1 MNPRVGHPEALKNEE
16 SVANGNYSLGE
27 ANGASVEGAERDTY
41 TRSDLL
47 LAVWRERRFIA
58 KAFAVGFLLAAI
70 VSLLIPPTYE
80 STSRLMPP
88 EKQSL
93 SGLAGLLAAAT
104 SEDKTGSIVGG
115 LMTDA
120 LGMKTP
126 GALYV
131 GVLKSRTIQDAL
143 VDRFDLRKVYGTR
156 LRKSAREVLADRTD
170 IVEDRKSGI
179 ISISVTDRSPQRA
192 MELARAYPETLNNLT
207 AQLNTSAAHRE
218 RVFIED
224 RLKSVKEELDVAAK
238 NLSEFS
244 SKNMTLDVKE
254 QGRAMVEGAAALEGQ
269 LIAAESELSG
279 LEQIYTTNNVRV
291 RSLRARV
298 DELKKQLSSLKGVNA
313 TTGVSEPN
321 VPGEFGVSIT
331 KLPLLGVTYYD
342 LYRRVKIEETV
353 FEVLTKQYELA
364 KIEEAKELP
373 NIKVLDQA
381 MVPETKTSPKRT
393 LMTLGGALLA
403 GFLATLYIIASL
415 RIRALSMTRPSFG
428 LLGLEMR
435 EGIGADLNWVRTEVP
450 LLLRKARG
458 RLRSHPDSEE
468 KKNSDVDAA

>member
-1 MNPRVGHPEALKNEE
+1 LNPRLGHQEGVKNEDA
-16 SVANGNYSLGE
+16 VANGNYSLIE
-27 ANGASVEGAERDTY
+27 ANGTSVEVAERDSY
-41 TRSDLL
+41 TGSDLL
-47 LAVWRERRFIA
+47 LTVWRERRFIA
-58 KAFAVGFLLAAI
+58 KAFAVGFLVAAI

-88 EKQSL
+88 ERQSL
-93 SGLAGLLAAAT
+93 SSLAGLLAAAT
-104 SEDKTGSIVGG
+104 SDDKTGSVVGG
-115 LMTDA
+115 VMSDV

-143 VDRFDLRKVYGTR
+143 VDGFDLRNAYHTR
-156 LRKSAREVLADRTD
+156 LRKSARERLADSTD

-179 ISISVTDRSPQRA
+179 ISITVTDRSPRRA

-207 AQLNTSAAHRE
+207 AQLDTSAAHRE

-224 RLKSVKEELDVAAK
+224 RLKTVKEELDAAAK

-254 QGRAMVEGAAALEGQ
+254 QGKAMVESAAALEGE
-269 LIAAESELSG
+269 LIAAQSQLSG
-279 LEQIYTTNNVRV
+279 LEQIYTANNVRV
-291 RSLRARV
+291 RSLKARV
-298 DELKKQLSSLKGVNA
+298 DELKKQLSSLKGVNP
-313 TTGVSEPN
+313 TTGVSEPD

-364 KIEEAKELP
+364 KINEAKELP
-373 NIKVLDQA
+373 TIKVLDQA

-393 LMTLGGALLA
+393 LITLAGALLA
-403 GFLATLYIIASL
+403 ALLATLYVIVSL
-415 RIRALSMTRPSFG
+415 RIRVLSMTRPSFG

-435 EGIGADLNWVRTEVP
+435 DGMGADLKWVRTEVP
-450 LLLRKARG
+450 QFLRKARA
-458 RLRSHPDSEE
+458 RLRPHSDAKEKNHP
-468 KKNSDVDAA
+468 DVDAA

>member
-1 MNPRVGHPEALKNEE
+1 MNPRLGHQETLKNVNA
-16 SVANGNYSLGE
+16 VANGNYSGVE
-27 ANGASVEGAERDTY
+27 VEGRSLEVPERDAY
-41 TRSDLL
+41 SGSELL
-47 LAVWRERRFIA
+47 LSVWRERRFIA
-58 KAFAVGFLLAAI
+58 KAFVVGFVLAAI

-88 EKQSL
+88 ERSSL

-104 SEDKTGSIVGG
+104 SDDKNGSVVGS

-143 VDRFDLRKVYGTR
+143 VDRFDLRKAYHTR
-156 LRKSAREVLADRTD
+156 LRINARERLADSTD

-179 ISISVTDRSPQRA
+179 ISITVTDRSPQRT
-192 MELARAYPETLNNLT
+192 MELAQAYPETLNTLT

-218 RVFIED
+218 RIFIEE
-224 RLKSVKEELDVAAK
+224 RLKSVKQELDMASK

-254 QGRAMVEGAAALEGQ
+254 QGRAAVEGAAALEGQ

-279 LEQIYTTNNVRV
+279 LEQIYTANNVRV
-291 RSLRARV
+291 RSLKARV
-298 DELKKQLSSLKGVNA
+298 DELKNQLSSLKGVNP
-313 TTGVSEPN
+313 TTGVSDPD
-321 VPGEFGVSIT
+321 VPGEFGISIT

-373 NIKVLDQA
+373 NIKILDQA
-381 MVPETKTSPKRT
+381 MVPETKSNPKRT
-393 LMTLGGALLA
+393 LITMVGAFTAALLA
-403 GFLATLYIIASL
+403 TFYIIAAL
-415 RIRALSMTRPSFG
+415 RIRALSMSQPSFG
-428 LLGLEMR
+428 LLGLELR
-435 EGIGADLNWVRTEVP
+435 EGIGADITWARTQLP
-450 LLLRKARG
+450 RLLRIAR
-458 RLRSHPDSEE
+458 RRSRRQSDTEE
-468 KKNSDVDAA
+468 KNSSDVDAA